1 MLILSEK
8 VVSKTQ
14 LNRKIKNKVLEK
26 INISLD
32 FSMFYTY
39 YLDLES
45 NFSDDEC
52 SVAKKLLKSDALP
65 TDLDSKQYFIVT
77 PRLGVESAWGSKARD
92 IFYASNLNKLKS
104 IEQVKLYVFN
114 GKIQNKSIVDPEFYK
129 YFFDK
134 MTETIFFNI
143 NDYNFSLSEL
153 RNNDYICNNI
163 PEFVQI
169 HNDKLGLALSSAE
182 ISYLIDKYEKLNKMP
197 TDVEL
202 MMFAQVNSEHCRHKI
217 FNSKWIID
225 GKAEKKTLFDC
236 IKSTEPE
243 NSPHVIKAYSDNS
256 AVISSFK
263 TNKLII
269 EADNNYSYRDTNTH
283 SVIKVETHNHP
294 TAISPFSGA
303 ATGSGGEI
311 RDEAATGRGS
321 RTKAGLCGFSVS
333 NLNIPSFTQPW
344 ETNISL

>member
-143 NDYNFSLSEL
+143 NG
-153 RNNDYICNNI
+153 R
-163 PEFVQI
+163 V
-169 HNDKLGLALSSAE
+169 A
-182 ISYLIDKYEKLNKMP
+182 M
-197 TDVEL
+197 
-202 MMFAQVNSEHCRHKI
+202 HKI
-217 FNSKWIID
+217 
-225 GKAEKKTLFDC
+225 TPPV
-236 IKSTEPE
+236 T
-243 NSPHVIKAYSDNS
+243 
-256 AVISSFK
+256 
-263 TNKLII
+263 
-269 EADNNYSYRDTNTH
+269 
-283 SVIKVETHNHP
+283 
-294 TAISPFSGA
+294 
-303 ATGSGGEI
+303 
-311 RDEAATGRGS
+311 
-321 RTKAGLCGFSVS
+321 
-333 NLNIPSFTQPW
+333 
-344 ETNISL
+344 